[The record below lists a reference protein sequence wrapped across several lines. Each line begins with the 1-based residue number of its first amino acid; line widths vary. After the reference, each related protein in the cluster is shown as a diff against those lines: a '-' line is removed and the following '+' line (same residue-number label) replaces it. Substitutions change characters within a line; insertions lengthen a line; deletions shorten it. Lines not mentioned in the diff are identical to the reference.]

1 MIAPRMRIVVGSDG
15 SPSATAAVDYA
26 TRLASSLGATL
37 HVVCA
42 YKPVIATGGAPL
54 AVTSP
59 GAQEHAEEVVET
71 ARRRAGEQ
79 GVPVEGHA
87 VAGSAGQALVDVADT
102 HDAEMIVVGGR
113 GMRGARRVM
122 GSVPNHVSHHAN
134 CVVVIVPTQ

>member
-1 MIAPRMRIVVGSDG
+1 MMPPRMRIVVGSDG

-42 YKPVIATGGAPL
+42 YKPVIASGGAPL
-54 AVTSP
+54 AATST
-59 GAQEHAEEVVET
+59 GAQENAEEIVES
-71 ARRRAGEQ
+71 ARRRVDEQ

-87 VAGSAGQALVDVADT
+87 VAGSPGQALVEVAET
-102 HDAEMIVVGGR
+102 HEAEMIVVGGR
-113 GMRGARRVM
+113 GMRGARRVL